1 MSKTYEKEISFVPD
15 SDADDETH
23 GEMPFELKG
32 VRYVKPL
39 GKGAQ
44 GQVVLVRTATHG
56 LAALKWASV
65 SVRYPRLESHDL
77 IVEARNLLALGEHP
91 HINRMLSH
99 GEKVQ
104 GNTRFL
110 YVLLELHSGDLQKW
124 YSDYT
129 NVPEKRTEWLVAGH
143 RVLVQPEAVLRFM
156 AVHVARALDHMQNK
170 GFIHRDVKPANMGL
184 KWDPEKPNEPI
195 ILLADLGF
203 ARQIADEKGK
213 LVDLK
218 DRDFEPA
225 TTWTYAGPRT
235 LEDKPQ
241 YYLDDAHT
249 LIFSLVRDFYIR
261 GHHRMF
267 NSMSTEHHRNISNKP
282 KFFQNPSDYIRHK
295 QAFLKETFLSA
306 PDRFMTELAASD
318 RVRPLLPE
326 WLSSV
331 IEGVHEQKDPE
342 AKVDYPN
349 TFERKINLEE
359 KIEPESSNNK
369 RGLSQSSRSPSVVA
383 PSIEAMADGFL
394 GSTPQKK
401 AYDKM
406 VLF

>member
-1 MSKTYEKEISFVPD
+1 MSKLHEVDWVPD
-15 SDADDETH
+15 SDAEDETH

-32 VRYVKPL
+32 VRFVRPL

-44 GQVVLVRTATHG
+44 GQVVLVRTAKHG
-56 LAALKWASV
+56 QAALKWASL
-65 SVRYPRLESHDL
+65 SARKLDWGRHDL
-77 IVEARNLLALGEHP
+77 AVEARNLLALGDHS
-91 HINRMLSH
+91 HINRMLDH
-99 GEKVQ
+99 GNEVK

-124 YSDYT
+124 YSDYN
-129 NVPEKRTEWLVAGH
+129 NVPDKRTEWLVAGH
-143 RVLVQPEAVLRFM
+143 RVLVQPETVLRFM
-156 AVHVARALDHMQNK
+156 AVHVARALDHMQSK

-184 KWDPEKPNEPI
+184 KWYPEKPNDPI

-203 ARQIADEKGK
+203 ARQITDEKGV
-213 LVDLK
+213 LMHPK
-218 DRDFEPA
+218 DRDFLPA

-267 NSMSTEHHRNISNKP
+267 NSMSTEHHRQISNKP

-306 PDRFMTELAASD
+306 PDRFMAELAASD
-318 RVRPLLPE
+318 RVRPLLPD

-342 AKVDYPN
+342 AKVDYRGV
-349 TFERKINLEE
+349 FESKINLEE
-359 KIEPESSNNK
+359 RAEPASQDNNK
-369 RGLSQSSRSPSVVA
+369 RGLSQTSRSPSVVA

-401 AYDKM
+401 AYDRM